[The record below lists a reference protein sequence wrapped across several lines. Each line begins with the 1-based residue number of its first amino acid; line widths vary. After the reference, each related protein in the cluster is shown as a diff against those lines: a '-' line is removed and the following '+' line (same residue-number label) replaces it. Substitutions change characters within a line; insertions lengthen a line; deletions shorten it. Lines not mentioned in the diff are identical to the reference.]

1 MNARRGQIVSGWWRT
16 DSPGN
21 VHRALTVVFIRTL
34 QYKWNLLLRLWLRNQ
49 TAIWM
54 HSHHRLQVSFV
65 KGREEGNLTKSKYRF
80 LFNFSLKS
88 KNCTLW
94 SCYMWSWLSFFLLKL
109 KFLSYKISSIYETQE
124 YMWNWHFYFIYGK
137 KSMSKLNIPLQPQQ
151 KENLLLNPLCWDINQ
166 PSLSNPILC
175 FSMFNFG

>member
-80 LFNFSLKS
+80 EELG
-88 KNCTLW
+88 
-94 SCYMWSWLSFFLLKL
+94 FFLN
-109 KFLSYKISSIYETQE
+109 FHWNQKIVPYDLVTYDHDYLFFFKNWNFCLIKYHRFMKRKNTCET
-124 YMWNWHFYFIYGK
+124 
-137 KSMSKLNIPLQPQQ
+137 
-151 KENLLLNPLCWDINQ
+151 DIFTLFMVKNQ
-166 PSLSNPILC
+166 CRN
-175 FSMFNFG
+175 